1 MAARGDR
8 PLALREAEVTPRL
21 RRALDAAARCAGEPP
36 PAGRGDDMKVR
47 GVGEG
52 VWCCGSSS
60 LQLLNEIWSHRAT
73 VLHCFPCQ
81 GIPFSLTG
89 LDTILAAGSFS
100 LQVAVVEGQ
109 LALSTVGLQLG
120 KGESYVNSESLV
132 PGSVPMQR

>member
-1 MAARGDR
+1 MRASDAVAAVRSSCSRKSGLIVR
-8 PLALREAEVTPRL
+8 QCCTVSPV
-21 RRALDAAARCAGEPP
+21 RAFPFPP
-36 PAGRGDDMKVR
+36 
-47 GVGEG
+47 
-52 VWCCGSSS
+52 
-60 LQLLNEIWSHRAT
+60 
-73 VLHCFPCQ
+73 
-81 GIPFSLTG
+81 LTG

>member
-1 MAARGDR
+1 MRAYDAVAAVRSSCSMKSGLIVR
-8 PLALREAEVTPRL
+8 QCCTVSPV
-21 RRALDAAARCAGEPP
+21 RA
-36 PAGRGDDMKVR
+36 
-47 GVGEG
+47 
-52 VWCCGSSS
+52 
-60 LQLLNEIWSHRAT
+60 
-73 VLHCFPCQ
+73 FPF
-81 GIPFSLTG
+81 PLTG